1 MVMRAFASGLIR
13 YWPTIVSEQFDNQ
26 TLKQKTAQGLFWGI
40 LSSGGMQ
47 LLNLIIG
54 IFLARLLSPEEYG
67 IVGMLAIFTLIANNL
82 QESGFGV
89 ALINVKDIK
98 HEDYNSVFWF
108 NIIVSL
114 ALYAVLFMCAP
125 LIALFFHQPILTDLS
140 RFIFIAFIFAA
151 LGISPNAKLVR
162 ALKMKEKAIIS
173 LSALIVSGTVGV
185 AMAFNGYSYWSL
197 ATQQVLY
204 NVVICI
210 GRYSFAHWW
219 PTLHIDFGPVKRM
232 FAFSYK
238 VLITAIMG
246 TVSNNVLTVIF
257 GRLFP
262 AQAVG
267 NFYQANKWNTM
278 ANSLVTGT
286 VSQIVQPVLVQ
297 VNDDNERRRRIFGK
311 MLRFTAFLSFP
322 VMLGLA
328 LVAREFILITIDA
341 KWEQSIPLL
350 QILCVSGAFVPLYA
364 VYQNL
369 FLSLGKSDIYM
380 WLNITQIA
388 LVITAVLACHWLG
401 FTAMVIA
408 FAAINVLWLLA
419 WQVFASRLIGYSFGA
434 MLHDLLPF
442 LFITLVVMGTTWV
455 VTSPLTNLYALLVA
469 RIIIATALYALI
481 MKLLHATIFEEC
493 VEFIKSRI
501 KK

>member
-1 MVMRAFASGLIR
+1 MTDAN
-13 YWPTIVSEQFDNQ
+13 DNQ

-54 IFLARLLSPEEYG
+54 IFLARLLTPDDYG

-108 NIIVSL
+108 NVIVSVF
-114 ALYAVLFMCAP
+114 LYIVLFLCAP
-125 LIALFFHQPILTDLS
+125 LIADFFHQPRLTPLS
-140 RFIFIAFIFAA
+140 RFIFIAFFFAA

-173 LSALIVSGTVGV
+173 LLALIVSGTVGV
-185 AMAFNGYSYWSL
+185 VMAFNGYSYWSL

-238 VLITAIMG
+238 VLITAILG

-262 AQAVG
+262 AHDVG

-286 VSQIVQPVLVQ
+286 VSQMVQPVLVQ
-297 VNDDNERRRRIFGK
+297 VNDDKERRRRVFGK

-328 LVAREFILITIDA
+328 LVAHEFIIITIGA
-341 KWEQSIPLL
+341 EWEQSIPLL
-350 QILCVSGAFVPLYA
+350 QILCLSGAFVPLYA

-369 FLSLGKSDIYM
+369 FLSLGKSDVYM
-380 WLNITQIA
+380 WLNIAQIA
-388 LVITAVLACHWLG
+388 IVITAVLACHSLG
-401 FTAMVIA
+401 FTAMVVA
-408 FAAINVLWLLA
+408 FAAVNILWMLA
-419 WQVFASRLIGYSFGA
+419 WQAFAARLIGYSYWS
-434 MLHDLLPF
+434 MMRDLLPF
-442 LFITLVVMGTTWV
+442 LLITLVVMA
-455 VTSPLTNLYALLVA
+455 VTYFVTLPLGNLYLLLIA
-469 RIIIATALYALI
+469 RVIIAVALYSLI
-481 MKLLHATIFEEC
+481 MKLLRAKIYEEC

-501 KK
+501 KKNKE